1 MTEPIDILL
10 EMAWRRYDESCQERR
25 DLGVATGV
33 ILAVDGVLL
42 GICFQI
48 PDLSGWVLFAI
59 AAILISTIFA
69 VLTFAGQRYNVTD
82 TIAIWRELSTEAKT
96 KDDFQARI
104 ISAIC
109 AIEKANTEKTQRLWC
124 PLGLSIAELT
134 SALIFLALSLL

>member
-1 MTEPIDILL
+1 MDILL

-59 AAILISTIFA
+59 AAISTIFA
-69 VLTFAGQRYNVTD
+69 VLTFVGQRYNVTD
-82 TIAIWRELSTEAKT
+82 TIAIWRELSTEAMT

-109 AIEKANTEKTQRLWC
+109 AIEKANTEKTQRLWR